1 LVSRCARKNKL
12 EPAMTDSFLIELLT
26 EELPPK
32 ALKRL
37 GESFAESIADRLT
50 KDGLTT
56 ASTKVSG
63 FASPRR
69 LAVQM
74 TNVLDRAP
82 DSPKK
87 EKLLPLNIALDANG
101 QPTPPL
107 IKKLSSLGVTL
118 GQDLQVSDLER
129 VDDGKQVQLV
139 YQFTAKGR
147 SLAESAQTALEEAI
161 ARLPIPKVMSY
172 QRANGDTVKFVRPA
186 HGLCALHGDRVV
198 NVTAL
203 GLTSGRST
211 LGHRFHAKAP
221 ITISHA
227 DHYASELE
235 TKGKV
240 LASFEKRRQ
249 KIVAALTAQAAPDL
263 PVMPDSLLDEV
274 TSLVEWPVVLQA
286 EFEAAFL
293 SVPQECLILTMQQN
307 QKYFALTDA
316 KGALINRFLLVS
328 NIESK
333 DPSVVTSGNARV
345 LRARLSDAKFFFDQ
359 DRKKTLASRLD
370 GLSAVVYHNKIGHQ
384 RQRVE
389 RLATLATQ
397 WAQSVGA
404 DPSLAQRAAHLAKAD
419 LLTDMVGEFPELQG
433 VIGTYYARHDKEP
446 EAVALAIEGHYHPR
460 FSGDSLPANP
470 EGTALAL
477 ADKME
482 TLVGIWG
489 IGLAP
494 TGDKDP
500 FALRRHA
507 LGVIRMLIEQRL
519 PLGLD
524 DLLQQTA
531 ASFKEVPAVN
541 PDLGAILAFMLDR
554 LRAWLKE
561 KGYSSE
567 EVESVLAQ
575 LPTPLYQ
582 VLPRLEAVRQF
593 MGEPEAAALCAANKR
608 IGNILKKS
616 DGAATVL
623 DAKAL
628 VEPAEK
634 TLAETL
640 ALIAPKAEQAFIAQD
655 YTSALRQLAALRA
668 PVDAFFESVMVNA
681 EDPVLRANRLAL
693 LAALSRAMNQVAD
706 ISRLAA

>member
-1 LVSRCARKNKL
+1 
-12 EPAMTDSFLIELLT
+12 MTDSFLIELLT

>member
-1 LVSRCARKNKL
+1 
-12 EPAMTDSFLIELLT
+12 MTDSFLIELLT

-37 GESFAESIADRLT
+37 GEAFAESVADRLT

-56 ASTKVSG
+56 PATQVSG

-69 LAVQM
+69 LAVHI
-74 TNVLDRAP
+74 TDVLDRAP

-87 EKLLPLNIALDANG
+87 EKLLPITIALDANG

-107 IKKLSSLGVTL
+107 IKKLNSLGVTL
-118 GQDLQVSDLER
+118 GQDLALSDLER

-139 YQFTAKGR
+139 YQFVAKGR
-147 SLAESAQTALEEAI
+147 TLAESAQTALEEAI

-172 QRANGDTVKFVRPA
+172 QRANGETVKFVRPA
-186 HGLCALHGDRVV
+186 HGLVALHGDRLIEVS
-198 NVTAL
+198 AL

-211 LGHRFHAKAP
+211 LGHRFHVKAP

-227 DHYASELE
+227 DQYASELE

-240 LASFEKRRQ
+240 IASFEARRQ
-249 KIVAALTAQAAPDL
+249 KIVAALTTQAAPDL

-286 EFEAAFL
+286 SFESTFL

-333 DPSVVTSGNARV
+333 DPTVVTSGNARV

-384 RQRVE
+384 RQRVD

-397 WAQSVGA
+397 WAASVGA
-404 DPSLAQRAAHLAKAD
+404 DPALAQRAAHLAKAD

-433 VIGTYYARHDKEP
+433 IIGTYYARHDQEP

-460 FSGDSLPANP
+460 FSGDSLPSNP

-519 PLGLD
+519 PLGLH
-524 DLLQQTA
+524 DLVHQTA

-541 PDLGAILAFMLDR
+541 PDLDAILAFMLDR

-561 KGYSSE
+561 KGYLSE
-567 EVESVLAQ
+567 EIESVLAQ

-616 DGAATVL
+616 EGATATL
-623 DAKAL
+623 NAKAL

-634 TLAETL
+634 ALAETL
-640 ALIAPKAEQAFIAQD
+640 ASIAPKAEQAFIAQD
-655 YTSALRQLAALRA
+655 YTGALKQLAALRV

-681 EDPVLRANRLAL
+681 EDPALRANRLAL
-693 LAALSRAMNQVAD
+693 LASLSRAMNQVAD